1 MDNDIGN
8 RPRVPTFQKT
18 TPTPEKLFKNGFIT
32 KYQYD
37 AQISNDPKAITE
49 ANNRAW
55 REGIAKSEAM
65 SRSAEGSQDIATPI
79 SNRARDASLGQNLS
93 TRSVANS
100 TNSSGQSG
108 NPRAALT
115 MQQKNFDTY
124 VKFVEKKG
132 KQVIDQNQMR
142 DSGQEILD
150 FLGEIKKNKN
160 LSQPALET
168 FINRIKTSSMT
179 PNDEEDSPP
188 SLSGLYSNEIF
199 EEIDAL
205 FESMKTSA
213 LPFKITETWINEAG
227 EVKSRSLGG
236 GTEEV
241 IFLRTLKNDYHT
253 VIPKNLIN
261 NHSA

>member
-18 TPTPEKLFKNGFIT
+18 TPTPEKLFKKGFIT

-37 AQISNDPKAITE
+37 AQISKDPEAIAAANTKAFQ
-49 ANNRAW
+49 
-55 REGIAKSEAM
+55 EGIANSEAM
-65 SRSAEGSQDIATPI
+65 SKSAKGSQAIDAPI
-79 SNRARDASLGQNLS
+79 SNRARDASPGQNLS

-115 MQQKNFDTY
+115 MQQKTFDTY
-124 VKFVEKKG
+124 VKFVEEKG

-160 LSQPALET
+160 LTRFTLET
-168 FINRIKTSSMT
+168 FINRIRTSSIT
-179 PNDEEDSPP
+179 LNDEEDSPP

-241 IFLRTLKNDYHT
+241 IFLRTMKNDYHT

-261 NHSA
+261 NRSA